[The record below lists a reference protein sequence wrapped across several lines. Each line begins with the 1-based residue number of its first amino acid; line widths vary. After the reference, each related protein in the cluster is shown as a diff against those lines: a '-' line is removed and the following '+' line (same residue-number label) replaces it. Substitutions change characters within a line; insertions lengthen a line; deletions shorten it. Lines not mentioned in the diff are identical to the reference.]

1 MRWIEGGTG
10 SKRGT
15 VYCQRRRTD
24 ISNTKGKGRDIVMKT
39 LDQAIK
45 ALEYCTG
52 FDFVRCQDCPGY
64 SEPDCGVQND
74 ALHYLKE
81 YREMLNTRIYIPEGY
96 TREKTGFTHQ
106 DFANTF
112 REEPHF
118 IRDFMVGTSQNLE
131 NTSQFSCPKCHS
143 EFVILPESNDA
154 LTWEQLKQMTGKP
167 VWLES
172 HGDITEFT
180 GWVIVSNV
188 LEDRSHFI
196 LSHYDGDFLTY
207 EMALPDCTFGK
218 EWNVYRKEQQW
229 KR

>member
-1 MRWIEGGTG
+1 
-10 SKRGT
+10 
-15 VYCQRRRTD
+15 
-24 ISNTKGKGRDIVMKT
+24 MKT
-39 LDQAIK
+39 LDEVIK

-96 TREKTGFTHQ
+96 TRAKTGFTHQ

-118 IRDFMVGTSQNLE
+118 IRDFMVGISQNLE
-131 NTSQFSCPKCHS
+131 NTSQFACPKCHS

-154 LTWEQLKQMTGKP
+154 LTWEQLKQMEGKP
-167 VWLES
+167 VWVETRCGKYATWGIVDHFDVSEYGIARMFLRGDGYLEKQEQ
-172 HGDITEFT
+172 GDV
-180 GWVIVSNV
+180 WQ
-188 LEDRSHFI
+188 
-196 LSHYDGDFLTY
+196 
-207 EMALPDCTFGK
+207 A
-218 EWNVYRKEQQW
+218 YRKER
-229 KR
+229 K